1 MKQLT
6 KTQFNG
12 CHATV
17 VNFQAPSIGNEN
29 IGGCFTIFYSY
40 ACPKIVIFPNWLAYR
55 FTFEGS
61 RKAGEKTTSKTT
73 TAQCNKRLGENYH
86 NLPAQSLK
94 EFESLFGDTRLDN
107 YF

>member
-6 KTQFNG
+6 TTQFNK

-17 VNFQAPSIGNEN
+17 VNFQAPAIGEN
-29 IGGCFTIFYSY
+29 PSGQFTIFYSY

-61 RKAGEKTTSKTT
+61 RKAGEKTTSRTT
-73 TAQCNKRLGENYH
+73 TKQCNKRLGENYH

-94 EFESLFGDTRLDN
+94 EFESLFGDTRLEN